1 MTKIKFN
8 IGKDKI
14 SFSKGDGKLT
24 QPIEPPHQ
32 VCEVCND
39 DGGCLNNINHKDYE
53 KNNSDDSFYG
63 GTDLYDCADYSNV
76 LDGLPK
82 GQWMIDWARA
92 LQKKSK
98 EPKEP
103 SSFAKWNRSLK
114 NPQ

>member
-1 MTKIKFN
+1 MARIQFKID
-8 IGKDKI
+8 KDKI

-53 KNNSDDSFYG
+53 KNNADDSFYG
-63 GTDLYDCADYSNV
+63 GTDIYDCSDYSDV
-76 LDGLPK
+76 LNGRPK
-82 GQWMIDWARA
+82 GMWMVEWAKA

-103 SSFAKWNRSLK
+103 SSFAKWSK
-114 NPQ
+114 QFK